1 MAPESRYR
9 GSVLRWPRFRQPVR
23 LTGSPPSPNGASSFH
38 LWWQLTSGEAVTEVN
53 AVVEIVSAPAVR
65 SLYFWALQVGF
76 AREGRSVGA
85 GHTGLQWHP
94 AAPGGA
100 VNWGG
105 YGETGAELTGT
116 PSSLPEVDSPNTLIW
131 PWQPGR
137 PYRLSV
143 SRGTPGHWRSQI
155 TDLVDGRHVT
165 LRELAVDAT
174 ELTSPVVWTE
184 MFARCDDPVVRARW
198 SQLQVR
204 RADGV
209 TLAPSALVTTYQSVA
224 EGGCSNT
231 ESQADGAAVLQTSGL
246 PGHRSGHHGQTL
258 PYGDP

>member
-1 MAPESRYR
+1 M
-9 GSVLRWPRFRQPVR
+9 VRWPRVRRPVR

-38 LWWQLTSGEAVTEVN
+38 LWWQLPATAAITEVS
-53 AVVEIVSAPAVR
+53 AVVEIVSEPVVG

-76 AREGRSVGA
+76 AQRGRSVGA

-94 AAPGGA
+94 RSPRGA

-105 YGETGAELTGT
+105 YDESGRELDGT
-116 PSSLPEVDSPNTLIW
+116 PSSLPQVDSANTLQW

-137 PYRLSV
+137 PYRFTV
-143 SRGTPGHWRSQI
+143 SAGAPGRWRSQV
-155 TDLVDGRHVT
+155 TDLVDGRQVI
-165 LRELAVDAT
+165 LRELAVEAT

-184 MFARCDDPVVRARW
+184 MFARCDDPPVSARW

-204 RADGV
+204 RPDGTV
-209 TLAPSALVTTYQSVA
+209 VSPRAVVSTYQSVA

-231 ESQADGAAVLQTSGL
+231 ESRPDGATVVQTTGL
-246 PGHRSGHHGQTL
+246 AGPRAGHHGQTL